1 MNNFYLDDKERERY
15 LAAGRYESGR
25 ISMIHESEQQ
35 GLERGIRQGKQ
46 EGAHQKAIETAK
58 NLLNIGLSIENIAKA
73 TGLNIQEINKLSSA
87 AL

>member
-46 EGAHQKAIETAK
+46 EG
-58 NLLNIGLSIENIAKA
+58 G
-73 TGLNIQEINKLSSA
+73 SSKSY
-87 AL
+87 